1 MSATVER
8 YDVLIAGGGMVGASL
23 ALALS
28 SSAWRIALVDPSGLS
43 TDNSPSFDERAT
55 ALSWSSRSF
64 LGALGL
70 WQTLEPGVCPIR
82 HIHVSEQGRF
92 GRSRLHAEELGVD
105 ALGHVLPNRLLGDAL
120 SQRLSACSNV
130 RVEETGIST
139 ILPSTGSDTVTV
151 RDEEGRLLE
160 TRLLVVADGARS
172 RLRDALGIASHTVR
186 FPHSALVANLEVQK
200 AHGHWA
206 YERFTPAGPMA
217 LLPLLSPDGGCHRMN
232 MVLSLPQDSVDDYR
246 NRDAAELLKALR
258 RRFGAHLGDFTAI
271 GERAIYP
278 LFQVRARELI
288 AERTV
293 LAGNAAMAVH
303 PVAGQGFNLALRGV
317 ADLADRLLHVAELGG
332 DPGHVEPLQA
342 HARHQQRDMA
352 WTGGWTRGLV
362 EGFTLGLPGLGA
374 ARGAALMGLDRAG
387 LLRRWFARQAM
398 GRIAGLS
405 PLSRGIG
412 PVRED

>member
-1 MSATVER
+1 MTASVER

-43 TDNSPSFDERAT
+43 VDSSPSFDERAT
-55 ALSWSSRSF
+55 ALSWSSRSI

-70 WQTLEPGVCPIR
+70 WQTLATAACPIR

-120 SQRLSACSNV
+120 SQRLSACPNIS
-130 RVEETGIST
+130 VEETGISS
-139 ILPSTGSDTVTV
+139 ILPSTGSDVVTV
-151 RDEEGRLLE
+151 RDQEGRVLE

-186 FPHSALVANLEVQK
+186 FPHSALVANLEVEK
-200 AHGHWA
+200 GHRNWA
-206 YERFTPAGPMA
+206 YERFTPTGPMA
-217 LLPLLSPDGGCHRMN
+217 LLPLSQPGGSRQRMN
-232 MVLSLPQDSVDDYR
+232 MVLSLP
-246 NRDAAELLKALR
+246 RDAVDAYQHMDASELLQALR
-258 RRFGAHLGDFTAI
+258 RRFGAHLGEFTAI
-271 GERAIYP
+271 GERSIYP
-278 LFQVRARELI
+278 LFQVRARALL
-288 AERTV
+288 AERTILV
-293 LAGNAAMAVH
+293 GNAAMAVH

-317 ADLADRLLHVAELGG
+317 ADLADRLLRVAEQGG
-332 DPGHVEPLQA
+332 DPGNGTALQA
-342 HARHQQRDMA
+342 HARHQQSDIA

-374 ARGAALMGLDRAG
+374 VRGSALMSLDRAG
-387 LLRRWFARQAM
+387 PLRRWFARQAM

-405 PLSRGIG
+405 PLSRGIARK
-412 PVRED
+412 P